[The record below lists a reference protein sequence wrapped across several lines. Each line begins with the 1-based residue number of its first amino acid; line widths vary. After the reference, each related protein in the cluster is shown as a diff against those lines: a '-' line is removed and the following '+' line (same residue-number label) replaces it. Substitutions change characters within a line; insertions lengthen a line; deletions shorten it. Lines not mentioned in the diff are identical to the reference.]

1 MALDLKETL
10 WISFKNNAWIYV
22 APMPEH
28 LTVLSTGQK
37 PTDVEVRSSSVLIF
51 VCACTGYGNTIVI
64 SWITT
69 HSVNSTGEDIIP
81 QLDLTHD
88 WCEKAVDTLTL
99 EEQQIESPIKMSTV
113 LYFVC
118 VVRRV
123 CKIAKKRLIALSS
136 PSACVEQLGCHSM
149 GFDEIWYLTFLKN
162 LWRKLNFC

>member
-88 WCEKAVDTLTL
+88 WCEKAVDTLTF
-99 EEQQIESPIKMSTV
+99 ERTTDRIS
-113 LYFVC
+113 
-118 VVRRV
+118 
-123 CKIAKKRLIALSS
+123 
-136 PSACVEQLGCHSM
+136 H
-149 GFDEIWYLTFLKN
+149 KN
-162 LWRKLNFC
+162 VNCSLFCLCC